1 LGGGAD
7 CCCFLL
13 FCCFVCCRSYSIAD
27 NPEYKVAIS
36 AQMTA
41 ENSKTHVHKALGKAK
56 LGVKLKMEA
65 FGMHVGGGAG
75 GGGGGGPS
83 LYSVAENKL
92 EEGGHAK

>member
-1 LGGGAD
+1 MLVVVLIVIV
-7 CCCFLL
+7 CFLL
-13 FCCFVCCRSYSIAD
+13 WLCCRSYSIAD

-65 FGMHVGGGAG
+65 FGMHVGGA

>member
-1 LGGGAD
+1 
-7 CCCFLL
+7 
-13 FCCFVCCRSYSIAD
+13 
-27 NPEYKVAIS
+27 VAIS

-65 FGMHVGGGAG
+65 FGMHVGGA
-75 GGGGGGPS
+75 GGGGGPS
-83 LYSVAENKL
+83 LYSVAENKV